1 MIRINDPVSKPA
13 NSFFRALS
21 LSLFLN
27 INETDFVRSIMKLT
41 LQMNCEA
48 YQENSLIKKKK
59 KQQNPFPLI
68 P

>member
-1 MIRINDPVSKPA
+1 MIRINDPVSKSA

-21 LSLFLN
+21 LSLFSN

-41 LQMNCEA
+41 LLMNCEA